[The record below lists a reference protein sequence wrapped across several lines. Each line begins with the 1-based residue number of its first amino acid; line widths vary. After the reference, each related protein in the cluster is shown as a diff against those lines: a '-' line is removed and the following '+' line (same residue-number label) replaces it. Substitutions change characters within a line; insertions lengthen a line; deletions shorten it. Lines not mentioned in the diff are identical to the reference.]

1 MRDVSS
7 VVFEKTLVRYHQET
21 AVGGQPGVVGV
32 KQEVS
37 GGSGGRVTR
46 PAAKKRSRA
55 QLMADLTADDATPDG
70 GTNPEGN
77 YEHHAVFSK
86 YEQLRL

>member
-1 MRDVSS
+1 MRDVSF
-7 VVFEKTLVRYHQET
+7 VVFKKTLVRYLQET
-21 AVGGQPGVVGV
+21 AVGGQPGGVAV

-55 QLMADLTADDATPDG
+55 LLMADLTADAATPDEDE
-70 GTNPEGN
+70 TPEGN
-77 YEHHAVFSK
+77 YECHAVFSK
-86 YEQLRL
+86 YE